1 MKVHFNPLRRVWYDP
16 QLRLWTMQSLDADGD
31 QIGIVEYTASRV
43 YAMRWFKGLLT
54 GMAITLTQW
63 ASAATF
69 EDFARA
75 IHRVETGGRL
85 GAIIGDGGRARGPL
99 QIHRGCWIDARMSGR
114 YEDVDDLGVA
124 TEVLRRYLTRYAPQ
138 AIKSGSDWP
147 TCARIWNGGPR
158 GATKSSTVGS
168 AKKVGAAL

>member
-1 MKVHFNPLRRVWYDP
+1 MKVHVNPLRRVWYDS

-43 YAMRWFKGLLT
+43 YAMRWWKGLLT
-54 GMAITLTQW
+54 GLAITLAQW

-69 EDFARA
+69 EQFTAA

-85 GAIIGDGGRARGPL
+85 GAIIGDGNRARGPL

-124 TEVLRRYLTRYAPQ
+124 TEVLRRYLTRYAR
-138 AIKSGSDWP
+138 AALAAEDWT

-158 GATKSSTVGS
+158 GATNPATTGY
-168 AKKVGAAL
+168 AKKVGSSL